1 MTSCVFCNVFPYL
14 EFSFPYME
22 FLFIFK
28 GKIDELITGMLYILL
43 INVLYVL
50 EHIVCGHG
58 NVFIRIVFF
67 SVESCRTLC
76 F

>member
-28 GKIDELITGMLYILL
+28 GKIDKLITGMLYILL

-50 EHIVCGHG
+50 
-58 NVFIRIVFF
+58 
-67 SVESCRTLC
+67 
-76 F
+76 

>member
-28 GKIDELITGMLYILL
+28 GKIDEHITGMLYILL

-50 EHIVCGHG
+50 
-58 NVFIRIVFF
+58 
-67 SVESCRTLC
+67 
-76 F
+76 